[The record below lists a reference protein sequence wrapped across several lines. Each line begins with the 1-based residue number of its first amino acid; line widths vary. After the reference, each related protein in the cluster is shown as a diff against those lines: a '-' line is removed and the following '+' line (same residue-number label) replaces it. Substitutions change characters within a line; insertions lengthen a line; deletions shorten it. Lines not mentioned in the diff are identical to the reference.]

1 MLSSAFVEEVFLKF
15 YDLVLFKNLPVQGS
29 DFSPILSFGEK
40 LLAGEQLTQNQATY
54 ILKILEKYK
63 NMSAQAG
70 YDYSNSLGF
79 LTWKN
84 SFRVLD
90 LSKKIWVDQAED
102 GKIWV
107 CLKFPYQLKKEF
119 DEEIVGDKQWLPLSI
134 WDADQRIRKLSLYD
148 FNLIHLYDFA
158 VKHTFEIDESFMT
171 ALADIEE
178 IWQNQDK
185 VLPYSTFSAIKGV
198 ELINASDEVL
208 EWWRQQP
215 IATVSDQLLLAK
227 SMGYPLQSQPKNLI
241 EKIATSNEN
250 SFWIKN
256 NSDLFEIYKN
266 ITGKIC
272 VILDRTSNTLE
283 WLKNFINDADRQGIS
298 RSDTRVCFR
307 ESKDSKNGINDWI
320 KEMGLGGKVEDGK
333 ILIFEYKPAKWLFKD
348 FKDVTMVV
356 TNNLYP
362 TTNQLSR
369 DLFNSHSC
377 VIYLGDIKPSEQKGQ
392 KIVEL

>member
-348 FKDVTMVV
+348 FKDVTIVV

>member
-1 MLSSAFVEEVFLKF
+1 MLSSVFAEDIFLKF
-15 YDLVLFKNLPVQGS
+15 YDLVLFRNLPVQGS

-40 LLAGEQLTQNQATY
+40 LLAGEQLTQNQASY
-54 ILKILEKYK
+54 IVKILEKYK
-63 NMSAQAG
+63 IMSADAG
-70 YDYSNSLGF
+70 YDYKNALGT

-84 SFRVLD
+84 PFRVLD
-90 LSKKIWVDQAED
+90 LSKKIWVRQEED

-119 DEEIVGDKQWLPLSI
+119 EEEIVGEKQWLPLSV
-134 WDADQRIRKLSLYD
+134 WDAEQRIRKLSLYD
-148 FNLIHLYDFA
+148 FNLVHLYDFA

-171 ALADIEE
+171 VLADIEE

-198 ELINASDEVL
+198 ELINASNEVL

-227 SMGYPLQSQPKNLI
+227 SMGYPLLKQPRTLA
-241 EKIATSNEN
+241 EKIASSNEN

-256 NSDLFEIYKN
+256 NSDLFELYKN
-266 ITGKIC
+266 ITGKMC

-283 WLKNFINDADRQGIS
+283 WLKNFINDADHQGIS

-333 ILIFEYKPAKWLFKD
+333 ILIFEYKPAKWLFKN
-348 FKDVTMVV
+348 FNDVTIVV

-369 DLFNSHSC
+369 DLFNSHPC